1 MIEDQNSDVAERD
14 ISQFTDRRSSM
25 PDLTTNISQSFE
37 LGIPSVLSPPLRFVQ
52 RQLPAWVKPPSANLD
67 PDDVEYLW
75 KAGALTV
82 PDTAL
87 RNEFLTCFIEWVY
100 PWTPMV
106 NLKDVLRTMSKDDG
120 NAGQLSLLVVQAIM
134 FAGAGFAKL
143 SLLQQA
149 GFETRKDAKKH
160 LFRRVKV
167 REPLMKFLGINQLPM
182 TLIKNDRYT
191 KLTLF

>member
-1 MIEDQNSDVAERD
+1 VIKDQASSVTERET
-14 ISQFTDRRSSM
+14 SQFTDRRNSM
-25 PDLTTNISQSFE
+25 PDLGQSFE
-37 LGIPSVLSPPLRFVQ
+37 LGIPSGLSPPLRFVQ

-106 NLKDVLRTMSKDDG
+106 NLKDVLQVISKDG

-134 FAGAGFAKL
+134 FAGAGFANF

-149 GFETRKDAKKH
+149 GFETRKEAKKH

-167 REPLMKFLGINQLPM
+167 REGLTTFLGVNQIHF
-182 TLIKNDRYT
+182 TLIKSDRST